1 MPAIVLEGVNV
12 SSNDNDNLLTIKIFL
27 INLGGGKGGYL
38 VTSQHF
44 SFNQIGEEAAALLLV
59 SKEIDLAFLGYS
71 TTGTKYIYS
80 LENHLW
86 WCFQKGIPDYFPP
99 T

>member
-12 SSNDNDNLLTIKIFL
+12 SANDNDNLLTIKIFL
-27 INLGGGKGGYL
+27 INLGAGKGGYL
-38 VTSQHF
+38 VTSHHF
-44 SFNQIGEEAAALLLV
+44 SFNQIREEAAALLLV

>member
-27 INLGGGKGGYL
+27 INLGAGKGGYL

-44 SFNQIGEEAAALLLV
+44 SFNQIREEAAALLLV
-59 SKEIDLAFLGYS
+59 SKEIDLAFLGYVAPLAPN
-71 TTGTKYIYS
+71 T
-80 LENHLW
+80 
-86 WCFQKGIPDYFPP
+86 
-99 T
+99 

>member
-27 INLGGGKGGYL
+27 INLGAGKGGYL
-38 VTSQHF
+38 VTSHH
-44 SFNQIGEEAAALLLV
+44 SSAALLLV

-80 LENHLW
+80 
-86 WCFQKGIPDYFPP
+86 F
-99 T
+99 

>member
-27 INLGGGKGGYL
+27 INLGAGKGGYL
-38 VTSQHF
+38 VTSHHF
-44 SFNQIGEEAAALLLV
+44 SFNQIREEALLLV

-80 LENHLW
+80 
-86 WCFQKGIPDYFPP
+86 F
-99 T
+99 

>member
-12 SSNDNDNLLTIKIFL
+12 SSNDNLLTIKIFL

-59 SKEIDLAFLGYS
+59 SKEIDLAFLVYS
-71 TTGTKYIYS
+71 TTGTKYIS
-80 LENHLW
+80 TL
-86 WCFQKGIPDYFPP
+86 
-99 T
+99 

>member
-1 MPAIVLEGVNV
+1 MPALVLEGVNV
-12 SSNDNDNLLTIKIFL
+12 SSNDNLLTIKIFL
-27 INLGGGKGGYL
+27 INLGAGKGGYL
-38 VTSQHF
+38 VTSHHF
-44 SFNQIGEEAAALLLV
+44 SFNKIREEAAALLLV
-59 SKEIDLAFLGYS
+59 SKEIDLAFLGCS

-80 LENHLW
+80 LENHLF